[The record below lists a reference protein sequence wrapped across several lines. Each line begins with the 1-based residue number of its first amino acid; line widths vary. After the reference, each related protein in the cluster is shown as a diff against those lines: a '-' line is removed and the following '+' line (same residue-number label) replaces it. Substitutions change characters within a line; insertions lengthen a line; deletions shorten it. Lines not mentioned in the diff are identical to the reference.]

1 MQLISSKAHIDILMT
16 QEGDLKPFL
25 VHRQCYLDEYTDL
38 EKIEY
43 LQNMLISRATGG
55 DDNSQ
60 NDYKVLRDYV
70 INHPT
75 LKGLCPSFIKTN
87 RSLDQFWGFIQ
98 PKFETYKE
106 RRQYIYGQFVASL
119 DFLEGKQAHPANQS
133 IDEVL
138 SQFSED
144 SIHRAWQKALERK
157 SHDPDGAITM
167 ARSII
172 ESVCK
177 HILHDRG
184 VSFDENR
191 IELSD
196 LYKATAKE
204 LNMSPEQHSEQVFKQ
219 ILGGCSGVVNGL
231 GTLRNKHGDAHG
243 DKPKS
248 AKPKKRHAELAV
260 NLAGAMALFL
270 VETHLES
277 HRPEP
282 TVDF

>member
-1 MQLISSKAHIDILMT
+1 MHLISLNVHIDMLMT
-16 QEGDLKPFL
+16 LENNLKQFL
-25 VHRQCYLDEYTDL
+25 VNRQCYLDEFTDL

-60 NDYKVLRDYV
+60 GDYKILRDYV
-70 INHPT
+70 INHST
-75 LKGLCPSFIKTN
+75 LKTLCPSFIKTN

-167 ARSII
+167 ARSIL

-184 VSFDENR
+184 VMFDESR
-191 IELSD
+191 IDLSD
-196 LYKATAKE
+196 LYKSTAKE

-277 HRPEP
+277 HSPEP